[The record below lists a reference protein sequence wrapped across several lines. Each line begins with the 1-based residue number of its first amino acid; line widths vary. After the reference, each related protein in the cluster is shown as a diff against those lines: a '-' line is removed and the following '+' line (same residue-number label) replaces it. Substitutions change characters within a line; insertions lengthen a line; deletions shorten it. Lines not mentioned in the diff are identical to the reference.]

1 MEPSPS
7 VGLGVQRY
15 VDSPVFIDIV
25 LALFGFALAF
35 GAWSKYIEPDH
46 NLIVVGGL
54 IVGALLCLVS
64 IFAQKRRTFA
74 FDATAR
80 KLEWTSHG
88 LRERTGGTVDFND
101 VRITLDPSIDESH
114 KGYRIMINTPQ
125 GSWPLTTGYDANE
138 KNVEAKATQLR
149 SLLGQSSETLL
160 DDSVAELKKQGNL
173 LSAATIVGRQRGVP
187 TAQAFGDL
195 TQAQGPDMRQT

>member
-7 VGLGVQRY
+7 AGLGVQRY
-15 VDSPVFIDIV
+15 VDSPVFIDII
-25 LALFGFALAF
+25 LLMFGFALGF

-54 IVGALLCLVS
+54 VLGALLCVVS
-64 IFAQKRRTFA
+64 TFAQKRRTFE
-74 FDATAR
+74 FDTTSR
-80 KLEWTSHG
+80 KLEWTSSG

-101 VRITLDPSIDESH
+101 VHITLDPSIDETH

-125 GSWPLTTGYDANE
+125 GSWPLATGYDSND
-138 KNVEAKATQLR
+138 KKVEAKAVQLR
-149 SLLGQSSETLL
+149 AVLGQTSDTLL

-173 LSAATIVGRQRGVP
+173 ISAATILGRQRGVS

-195 TQAQGPDMRQT
+195 TQPHAADARNE